1 MLSLAQ
7 RYDKP
12 IGIIRAVIE
21 ITVLLIGYLLG
32 GPVGIG
38 TILFAFL
45 VGYSVQLA
53 FKFGKYDKMVSHMSL
68 FSLLS
73 YLKED

>member
-1 MLSLAQ
+1 MLSIAD

-21 ITVLLIGYLLG
+21 ITELLIGHLLG

-53 FKFGKYDKMVSHMSL
+53 IKIGKYDKMLSHMSY
-68 FSLLS
+68 FPF
-73 YLKED
+73 